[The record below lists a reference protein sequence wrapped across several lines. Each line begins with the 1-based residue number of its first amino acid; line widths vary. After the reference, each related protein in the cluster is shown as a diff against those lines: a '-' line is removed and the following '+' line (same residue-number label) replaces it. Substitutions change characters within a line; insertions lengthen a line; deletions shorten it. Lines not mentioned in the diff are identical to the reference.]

1 MEMNKNIVEFKKQ
14 IEKLYD
20 DVLDAKTEEEVRA
33 LIKVLDKAFFDTY
46 KALSSEEVFDLA
58 AAAQMFS
65 LMQEANIFFENKIID
80 INTSCY
86 RKTQISSKEK
96 RDLFRSISFE
106 DMLDYLDKRVVHIT
120 ATNFWG
126 VIIYSR
132 WWKFDKDKILRIRFA
147 NPTKTFINLS
157 DSLADKLEE
166 YLETYKFSR
175 KVSKKFTTKE
185 EATRY
190 LIKLASDYILFTSK
204 SNETFSFTRR
214 RSYDPTN
221 LLKIDIYDKDAFT
234 KDKSHKREVIEEKL
248 ARVEKELEE
257 ATKRRDF
264 LRVKLDRLKFHNY
277 VVKESQKE
285 LK

>member
-1 MEMNKNIVEFKKQ
+1 METNKNIVEFKKQ

-20 DVLDAKTEEEVRA
+20 DVLNAKTEEGVRA
-33 LIKVLDKAFFDTY
+33 LITVLDKAFFDTY
-46 KALSSEEVFDLA
+46 KAISSEEVLDLA

-96 RDLFRSISFE
+96 RELFRSVSFE
-106 DMLDYLDKRVVHIT
+106 DMLDYLDKRVVHI
-120 ATNFWG
+120 AAISWG
-126 VIIYSR
+126 QRIYSR
-132 WWKFDKDKILRIRFA
+132 WWKFNKDKILRIEFA
-147 NPTKTFINLS
+147 NPTKTSINLS

-166 YLETYKFSR
+166 YLGIDKFSR

-190 LIKLASDYILFTSK
+190 LIKQASDYILFTSK
-204 SNETFSFTRR
+204 GNESFSFTRKS
-214 RSYDPTN
+214 SYDPFN

-234 KDKSHKREVIEEKL
+234 KDKTHKRRMIEEKL
-248 ARVEKELEE
+248 TRVEKELEE

-264 LRVKLDRLKFHNY
+264 LRVKLDRLKFHNC
-277 VVKESQKE
+277 VVRESQKE